1 MPPSYSQDGQPLAI
15 ETPLG
20 KDKLLL
26 EAVNG
31 EEGLGALFVFRL
43 ECLSVE
49 ETLSDTSI
57 VGKQVSFRVND
68 ASNSPRWFSGYVSR
82 FSWMGRDD
90 MLTRWQVEVVP
101 SLWFA
106 SLTSDCKI
114 FQQQSVP
121 DIVEAVLGDT
131 SEITLSKKI
140 TGSHTPWDYCVQ
152 YRETDFAF
160 VSRLMEHEGIGY
172 HFEHAQGSLKMV
184 VSDANTAFTDCKE
197 AEVETSQGF
206 ASPATA
212 GVITSWRHQYAYRP
226 GKFVQNDYSF
236 EEPTTSLLATGNG
249 KSTYSGA
256 SKAELFD
263 YPGLYEK
270 KPDGDTS
277 AKVRIEAEEAT
288 ASIASGT
295 STCRSFSPGYTFKIK
310 SHPNSA
316 ERGKKYLLTK
326 VIHRASVRGAYE
338 ASAGAASGFEYE
350 NSFESVPSDAVWRP
364 ARTTPWPAGTVQTA
378 LVVGPSGEEIYT
390 DQYGR
395 IKVQFHWDRYGK
407 KNEQSSCW
415 IRVSQSLA
423 GPQFGMQFIPR
434 VGMEV
439 VVSHLDDDPNR
450 PLVTGV
456 VYNGTNKPPFELPSK
471 AAQSGLQTRSTKDG
485 AVANASQLIFD
496 DTKDAELVTLH
507 AEKNFTRT
515 VENDDT
521 LEVGFVT
528 KDKGD
533 RSVKVYNNLTEEIG
547 ASGCSA
553 GNRSLTVYKD
563 NSTTVSTGD
572 EKYTVSKGNATLDV
586 TQGNHTVTVGGKQS
600 STVGK
605 GHSLTVSSG
614 SHSVAVNSGSGTM
627 KAMSWTIE
635 GQTGITLKVGSNSI
649 EIGPAGVTI
658 NGLTV
663 SVKGTTSTT
672 VEGLQTSVKGTAMLQ
687 AQGAIT
693 MIG

>member
-1 MPPSYSQDGQPLAI
+1 MPSYSQDGQPLAI

-26 EAVNG
+26 EAFTG
-31 EEGLGALFVFRL
+31 EEALGALFVFRL

-49 ETLSDTSI
+49 ETLSDTAL

-68 ASNSPRWFSGYVSR
+68 SSNSPRWFTGYVSR
-82 FSWMGRDD
+82 FSWLGRDD
-90 MLTRWQVEVVP
+90 VLTRWQVEVVP

-114 FQQQSVP
+114 FQQKSVP
-121 DIVEAVLGDT
+121 DIVAAVLGDT

-140 TGSHTPWDYCVQ
+140 SGSHSPWDYCVQ

-172 HFEHAQGSLKMV
+172 HFEHAQKSLKMV
-184 VSDANTAFTDCKE
+184 ISDANTAFTDCKE
-197 AEVETSQGF
+197 AEAETAQGF
-206 ASPATA
+206 ESPATA
-212 GVITSWRHQYAYRP
+212 GVITSWRHEYAFRP
-226 GKFVQNDYSF
+226 GKFVQTDYSY
-236 EEPTTSLLATGNG
+236 EAPSTDLLATGNG
-249 KSTYSGA
+249 KSSYSGA

-263 YPGLYEK
+263 YPGLYAK
-270 KPDGDTS
+270 KPDGDTT
-277 AKVRIEAEEAT
+277 ARVRIEAEEVT
-288 ASIASGT
+288 ASVASGT
-295 STCRSFSPGYTFKIK
+295 STFRSFSPGYTFKVK
-310 SHPNSA
+310 SHPNAA

-326 VIHRASVRGAYE
+326 VVHRASSRGAYE
-338 ASAGAASGFEYE
+338 ASAEAGVAFEYE
-350 NSFESVPSDAVWRP
+350 NSFEAVPSDTVWRP
-364 ARTTPWPAGTVQTA
+364 VRRTPWPAGTVQTA
-378 LVVGPSGEEIYT
+378 LVVGPSSEEIYT
-390 DQYGR
+390 DEYGR

-407 KNEQSSCW
+407 QNEQSSCW

-423 GPQFGMQFIPR
+423 GPQFGTQFLPR

-456 VYNGTNKPPFELPSK
+456 VYNGTNKPPFDLPSK

-485 AVANASQLIFD
+485 STSLANQLIFD
-496 DTKDAELVTLH
+496 DTKGAELVTLH
-507 AEKNFTRT
+507 AERNFTRT

-528 KDKGD
+528 KKNGD
-533 RSVKVYNNLTEEIG
+533 RSVKVFNNLTEEVG
-547 ASGCSA
+547 ASGCNA

-563 NSTTVSTGD
+563 NATTVSTGN
-572 EKYTVSKGNATLDV
+572 ESYTVSKGNATFEV
-586 TQGNHTVTVGGKQS
+586 TQGTHTVTVGGKQS
-600 STVGK
+600 VTAK
-605 GHSLTVSSG
+605 QGHSLTVSSG
-614 SHSVAVNSGSGTM
+614 SHSVEVSSGSGTM

-649 EIGPAGVTI
+649 AIGPSGVTI
-658 NGLTV
+658 NGMTV

-672 VEGLQTSVKGTAMLQ
+672 VEGLTTTVKGSATLT

>member
-1 MPPSYSQDGQPLAI
+1 MPNYSQDGQPLAI

-20 KDKLLL
+20 TDKLLL
-26 EAVNG
+26 EAFTG
-31 EEGLGALFVFRL
+31 EEALGELFVFRL
-43 ECLSVE
+43 ECLSVA
-49 ETLSDTSI
+49 ETLSDTAI

-68 ASNSPRWFSGYVSR
+68 SAGNPRWFTGYVSR

-90 MLTRWQVEVVP
+90 VLTRWQVEVVP

-106 SLTSDCKI
+106 MLTSDCKI
-114 FQQQSVP
+114 FQQKSVP
-121 DIVEAVLGDT
+121 DIVQAVLADT
-131 SEITLSKKI
+131 SAITLSKKI
-140 TGSHTPWDYCVQ
+140 SGSHSPWEYCVQ
-152 YRETDFAF
+152 YRETDGAF

-172 HFEHAQGSLKMV
+172 HFEHAQKSLKMV
-184 VSDANTAFTDCKE
+184 ISDSNSAFTDCKE
-197 AEVETSQGF
+197 AEVETAQGF
-206 ASPATA
+206 SSPDSA
-212 GVITSWRHQYAYRP
+212 GVITSWRHEYAFRP
-226 GKFVQNDYSF
+226 GKFVQTDYAY
-236 EEPTTSLLATGNG
+236 ETPTTDLLATGNG
-249 KSTYSGA
+249 KSPYSGA

-270 KPDGDTS
+270 KPDGDTT
-277 AKVRIEAEEAT
+277 AKVRIEAEEVT
-288 ASIASGT
+288 ANVASGK
-295 STCRSFSPGYTFKIK
+295 STCRTFSPGYTFKVK

-326 VIHRASVRGAYE
+326 VVHRASIRGAYE
-338 ASAGAASGFEYE
+338 ASADVSVAFEYE
-350 NSFESVPSDAVWRP
+350 NSFEAVPSETVWRP

-378 LVVGPSGEEIYT
+378 LVVGPSSEEIYT
-390 DQYGR
+390 DEYGR

-407 KNEQSSCW
+407 QNEQSSCW

-423 GPQFGMQFIPR
+423 GPQFGTQFLPR

-456 VYNGTNKPPFELPSK
+456 VYNGTNKPPFDLPSK
-471 AAQSGLQTRSTKDG
+471 AAQSGVQTRSTKDG
-485 AVANASQLIFD
+485 STSLANQLIFD
-496 DTKDAELVTLH
+496 DTKGAEMVTLH
-507 AEKNFTRT
+507 AERDFTRT

-528 KDKGD
+528 KKNGD

-547 ASGCSA
+547 ASGCNA

-563 NSTTVSTGD
+563 NTTTVSTGN
-572 EKYTVSKGNATLDV
+572 ESCTVSKGNATFEV
-586 TQGNHTVTVGGKQS
+586 SQGNHTVTVGGKQAV
-600 STVGK
+600 TAK
-605 GHSLTVSSG
+605 QGHSLTVSSG
-614 SHSVAVNSGSGTM
+614 SHAVEVNSGSGTM

-649 EIGPAGVTI
+649 GITPSGVTI
-658 NGLTV
+658 NGMTV

-672 VEGLQTSVKGTAMLQ
+672 VEGLTTTVKGSATLT